1 MFVEGRIS
9 LDNPQY
15 GAARKMVGAGSS
27 IAADGESALV
37 VQQTSDRTYRV
48 YMGIQAPEALTRPGG
63 DADLTD
69 TEKARAVVLER
80 FYKDWSPSLQAF
92 IEDCEGPW
100 RAWPWYR
107 LDPEVLCPT
116 PSSNS
121 TGARPAWERSP
132 GVTLLGDAAH
142 LATPNGEGVN
152 LALQDALVL
161 FECILAEL
169 GDDTRR
175 ASGVDIEVD
184 AAALERACIAYDAD
198 MRPRGR
204 ETIENGI
211 MMEEMIFSED
221 GMERMLA
228 KKGAL
233 DVNGNQ
239 VT

>member
-1 MFVEGRIS
+1 MFIESRIS

-15 GAARKMVGAGSS
+15 GAALKMVGAGSS
-27 IAADGESALV
+27 IAAGGESALV
-37 VQQTSDRTYRV
+37 VQQTSDRTYRL
-48 YMGIQAPEALTRPGG
+48 YMGIQVPEAFTRPGG

-80 FYKDWSPSLQAF
+80 FYKDWSPALRAF

-107 LDPEVLCPT
+107 LDPKVLCPT
-116 PSSNS
+116 STANDNGTRPS
-121 TGARPAWERSP
+121 WERSP

-161 FECILAEL
+161 FDCIIAEL
-169 GDDTRR
+169 GYGTHR
-175 ASGVDIEVD
+175 AGGYD
-184 AAALERACIAYDAD
+184 AYADSAALERSCLAYEAD

-204 ETIENGI
+204 ETIEDGM
-211 MMEEMIFSED
+211 MMEEMMFSEG
-221 GMERMLA
+221 GMERMLTENIQ
-228 KKGAL
+228 G
-233 DVNGNQ
+233 G
-239 VT
+239 T